1 MSQEAADLAYVF
13 SVVIINPVVERV
25 NHTYTYT
32 RSLHYIFTIYFKL
45 PRFSLSLSLFTR
57 STQHITITTTI
68 MHPATP
74 LALAVSA
81 LLPHSA
87 AAAAAA
93 TKWSFTFYDSSNCT
107 TSSTTTSSPSSSS
120 CNITNS
126 NSSSSSVFVNG
137 TGDVACAPVPG
148 ARLFG
153 SVLGAIPAGSSG
165 CAIHLFVD
173 GGCGSRLAYGLTE
186 HTDECAELGD
196 QVLTAPLRSYAAVG
210 CE

>member
-1 MSQEAADLAYVF
+1 
-13 SVVIINPVVERV
+13 
-25 NHTYTYT
+25 
-32 RSLHYIFTIYFKL
+32 
-45 PRFSLSLSLFTR
+45 
-57 STQHITITTTI
+57 

-74 LALAVSA
+74 LTLAVSA
-81 LLPHSA
+81 LLPHS
-87 AAAAAA
+87 AAAAA

-107 TSSTTTSSPSSSS
+107 TTSTTTTTPSYSRS
-120 CNITNS
+120 IANS
-126 NSSSSSVFVNG
+126 NSSSSVSVNG

-153 SVLGAIPAGSSG
+153 SVLGAIPAGSGG

-186 HTDECAELGD
+186 HTDECAELGA
-196 QVLTAPLRSYAAVG
+196 QVLTAPLRSYAAVD